1 MMRKFLLKQP
11 GDFNGDN
18 EKEDIT
24 RHVVDACRIINAKT
38 RKKIHVNIERN
49 VSITAKMIY
58 LR

>member
-1 MMRKFLLKQP
+1 MEQDDAQVSPEQP

-38 RKKIHVNIERN
+38 RKKY
-49 VSITAKMIY
+49 M
-58 LR
+58 